1 MAVLN
6 YASQYLPRMIELYN
20 SNSKSFDLYKSN
32 PGIKI
37 VNTKDIRIPTLTTGG
52 YKDHDRSSIGF
63 NTGSISNN
71 WETKTLDHD
80 RDVEFPVD
88 PMDVDE
94 TNMVVSIGNIQSN
107 FDKTQAIPEL
117 DCYTFSK
124 IYTEAKRVSA
134 VIDNT
139 TPTKSNILDL
149 LDADMAAMEDAGV
162 PLERCILYV
171 TTEMKKVLKNAEGI
185 QRYLEAKGGANI
197 DRRVYSLD
205 DIGKI
210 VSVPK
215 GRMKTSY
222 VFTDGC
228 VADGGAKQIN
238 YILID
243 PECQV
248 SRVKY
253 SYIHVFTP
261 GHDSRTADKY
271 LYQNRRYNGTF
282 GIDDLIKEGCRI
294 NAEAEV

>member
-1 MAVLN
+1 MAELN
-6 YASQYLPRMIELYN
+6 YVSTFIPRIIELYGHELC
-20 SNSKSFDLYKSN
+20 SADLFNSN
-32 PGIKI
+32 PGIQVKSS
-37 VNTKDIRIPTLTTGG
+37 KDIRIPTLTTGG

-80 RDVEFPVD
+80 RDIEFTID

-94 TNMVVSIGNIQSN
+94 TNMAVSIGNIQAN
-107 FDKTQAIPEL
+107 FERTQAIPEL
-117 DCYTFSK
+117 DSYTFSK

-134 VIDNT
+134 VIVT
-139 TPTKSNILDL
+139 TAPTKSNILDL
-149 LDADMAAMEDAGV
+149 LDADMEAMEDAGV

-171 TTEMKKVLKNAEGI
+171 TPTVNTALKNAEGI

-205 DIGKI
+205 DIKKI
-210 VSVPK
+210 QVVPK
-215 GRMKTSY
+215 DRMKTAY

-228 VADGGAKQIN
+228 VADEGAKQIN

-243 PECQV
+243 PKCQV

-253 SYIHVFTP
+253 SYINVFTP
-261 GHDSRTADKY
+261 GHDSRTADNY

-282 GIDDLIKEGCRI
+282 AIDALLKEGCRI